1 MTIGAVGV
9 AGVTGGLLG
18 WGVANARL
26 LRARQAARLAPGPTA
41 ESAEGAPTDAAAP
54 ATGVLVPDAGVADVI
69 GVLRASGIVV
79 DASDA
84 VVLASPSATALG
96 LVRDEDVVHA
106 HLRELVRAV
115 RRDRVIRQLDL
126 DLPRGPMG
134 SGVLSVAARIAP
146 LGAHH
151 VLLLVEDRTQARRV
165 EEVRRDFVANVSH
178 ELKTP
183 VGGISLLA
191 EAILDARDDPAAVE
205 RFAQR
210 IGVES
215 TRLTTL
221 VQEIVE
227 LSRLQADDALAAPVL
242 VDIAAVV
249 RDAIE
254 QTRVLA
260 EAQDITFVSSLLP
273 YTCAYGDAAML
284 RTAVGNLLTN
294 AVNYSPSGTRVA
306 ISARTKGFV
315 VEIAVADQ
323 GEGIPAAAQ
332 ERIFERFYRVDAAR
346 SRATGGTGLGLAIVK
361 HICTNH
367 GGEVTVWSSPGH
379 GSTFTIRLPA
389 ASQGPQADCCPPEPA
404 SQSTPDIAGKSCS
417 QIDSDGTV
425 ESDRPSTT
433 SGSSRAKPS
442 RREVNP

>member
-1 MTIGAVGV
+1 MIGVVGA

-18 WGVANARL
+18 WALAS
-26 LRARQAARLAPGPTA
+26 ARLARGAGGRPDPGHEPSDA
-41 ESAEGAPTDAAAP
+41 GSSPQAP
-54 ATGVLVPDAGVADVI
+54 LVPDAGVADVI

-79 DASDA
+79 DESDA
-84 VVLASPSATALG
+84 VVIASPSASALG
-96 LVRDEDVVHA
+96 LVRDEDVIHT

-126 DLPRGPMG
+126 DLPRGPVG
-134 SGVLSVAARIAP
+134 PGVLSVAARIAP

-151 VLLLVEDRTQARRV
+151 VILLIEDRTQARRV

-191 EAILDARDDPAAVE
+191 EAILEARDDPDAVE

-242 VDIAAVV
+242 VDIGRVV
-249 RDAIE
+249 REAIE
-254 QTRVLA
+254 LTRVLA
-260 EAQDITFVSSLLP
+260 EGHDITFVASLDP
-273 YTCAYGDAAML
+273 HTCAYGDAAML

-294 AVNYSPSGTRVA
+294 AVNYSPPGTRVA
-306 ISARTKGFV
+306 ITARTKGFV

-323 GEGIPAAAQ
+323 GHGIPAATQ
-332 ERIFERFYRVDAAR
+332 ERIFERFYRVDTAR

-367 GGEVTVWSSPGH
+367 GGEVTVWSSEGH

-389 ASQGPQADCCPPEPA
+389 ASHGPRPDCCPPAMECEIGPELG
-404 SQSTPDIAGKSCS
+404 TDIAAGAWDRARVSGETP
-417 QIDSDGTV
+417 SDAN
-425 ESDRPSTT
+425 PSL
-433 SGSSRAKPS
+433 
-442 RREVNP
+442 REVNP